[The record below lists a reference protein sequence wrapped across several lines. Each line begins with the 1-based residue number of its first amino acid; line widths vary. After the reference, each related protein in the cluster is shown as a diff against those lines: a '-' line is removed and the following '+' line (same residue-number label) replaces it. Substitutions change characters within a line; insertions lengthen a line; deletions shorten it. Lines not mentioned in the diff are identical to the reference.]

1 MSDGGAKESGALAE
15 CGSRELGAL
24 RADQQVAL
32 ESLLTGKSIAET
44 ARSAGVSR
52 VAIYRWLKQD
62 AAFQA
67 AYNQW
72 HDQLQ
77 ESCRSRLQAL
87 TDKAT
92 DALEKALEAGD
103 ARTAMQLL
111 KGMGMIKERA
121 SGPTDVEEVEHSLAV
136 KEKRKGLRMRRESAR
151 VRDEELTADAG
162 F

>member
-1 MSDGGAKESGALAE
+1 MPNAEMKKSDRLPEADD
-15 CGSRELGAL
+15 RELARLG
-24 RADQQVAL
+24 ADQQTAL
-32 ESLLTGKSIAET
+32 ECLLMGKSIAET

-52 VAIYRWLKQD
+52 VAIYRWLKRD

-121 SGPTDVEEVEHSLAV
+121 SGPTDVEEVEHALAV
-136 KEKRKGLRMRRESAR
+136 KEKRKGLRMRRESAQ

>member
-1 MSDGGAKESGALAE
+1 MTNAETKKSDRLPEADD
-15 CGSRELGAL
+15 RELARLGAE
-24 RADQQVAL
+24 QQVAL
-32 ESLLTGKSIAET
+32 ESLLMGKSIEET
-44 ARSAGVSR
+44 ARTTGVSR
-52 VAIYRWLKQD
+52 VEIYRWLKQD

-111 KGMGMIKERA
+111 KGMGMIKDRP

-136 KEKRKGLRMRRESAR
+136 NEKRKGLRMRRESAR